1 MLINMLFCP
10 QLKNRSYFQAEGAKL
25 YEKGTPGGIQKV
37 RLWWR
42 GEGVLKKQAKTN
54 ERSRVQT

>member
-1 MLINMLFCP
+1 MLINMLFRP

-42 GEGVLKKQAKTN
+42 GG
-54 ERSRVQT
+54 RGP